1 MPSHRRVRTHTSALL
16 GALALYA
23 STSARASV
31 IAVPAGGNL
40 QQAIVTA
47 QPGDVITLA
56 RGATYVGNFTLMPK
70 AGDAFITIR
79 TAGDD
84 GLPPDGTRVSPD
96 DAPRLAKLRSA
107 NGAPA
112 VQTMPNAHHWRLVL
126 LEIQANVNGLA
137 DIVTL
142 GDGSSAQSSLAGIP
156 HDLVVDRVYI
166 HGDPVLGQKRG
177 IALNSASAT
186 ITGCYI
192 ADIKAAGQDSQ
203 AIAGWNGP
211 GPYTITNN
219 YLEAA
224 AENVLFGGA
233 DPSVA
238 NLVPAD
244 ITIAD
249 NHLAKPSDWR
259 GQKWTIK
266 NLLELK
272 NARRVTIERNT
283 IEYTWQ
289 AGQSGHAVLFTVRN
303 QDGGCRWCQVDH
315 VTFQRNVVRHAAGG
329 FQILGFDNNHPSLQ
343 TQAIVI
349 RDNVFAD
356 IDSQHWG
363 GNGYFLSLTGGA
375 RDITI
380 DHNTIIQ
387 EHASGIVQADGAPVV
402 GFTFTNNVAM
412 HNNYGIIGTSHAV
425 GNDSIATYLPAS
437 TIARNVFADGTPGR
451 YPADNLFP
459 TSAEFRAQFASFA
472 TADYRLSPT
481 SAWRRAGTDGAD
493 LGAPFTAPV
502 GGAPSIRPAPGQC
515 VGTVS
520 ESADPCR
527 ARNRF
532 GRVLP

>member
-1 MPSHRRVRTHTSALL
+1 M
-16 GALALYA
+16 
-23 STSARASV
+23 RAS
-31 IAVPAGGNL
+31 IIQVPAGGNL

-47 QPGDVITLA
+47 QPGDVITLVP
-56 RGATYVGNFTLMPK
+56 GATYVGNFTLMPK
-70 AGDAFITIR
+70 SGNAFITIR

-84 GLPPDGTRVSPD
+84 GLPSDGGRVSPD
-96 DAPRLAKLRSA
+96 AAPRLAKLRSG

-112 VQTMPNAHHWRLVL
+112 VQTMPNAHHWRLQL
-126 LEIQANVNGLA
+126 LEIQANVNGGG

-142 GDGSSAQSSLAGIP
+142 GDGSSAQSALASIP
-156 HDLVVDRVYI
+156 HDLIVDRVYI
-166 HGDPVLGQKRG
+166 HGDPIAGQKRG
-177 IALNSASAT
+177 IALNSAST
-186 ITGCYI
+186 TVTGCYI

-211 GPYTITNN
+211 GPYTIVNN

-233 DPSVA
+233 DPSVPA
-238 NLVPAD
+238 LVPAD

-249 NHLAKPSDWR
+249 NHLAKPPDWR

-289 AGQSGHAVLFTVRN
+289 AGQSGHAILFTVRN
-303 QDGGCRWCQVDH
+303 QDGGCAWCQVDH

-356 IDSQHWG
+356 IDSEHWG
-363 GNGYFLSLTGGA
+363 GTAYFLSLSGGA

-387 EHASGIVQADGAPVV
+387 EHASGIVQADGAAVV

-412 HNNYGIIGTSHAV
+412 HNNYGIIGTNHAV
-425 GNDSIATYLPAS
+425 GNDSIATYLPGS
-437 TIARNVFADGTPGR
+437 TIARNVFAGGVPSR
-451 YPADNLFP
+451 YPAGNLFP
-459 TSAEFRAQFASFA
+459 TSTEFQAQFTSFA
-472 TADYRLSPT
+472 AADYRLMPASP
-481 SAWRRAGTDGAD
+481 WRRAGTDGAD
-493 LGAPFTAPV
+493 LGAAFTAPI
-502 GGAPSIRPAPGQC
+502 GGVPSLRSDPGQC
-515 VGTVS
+515 VGTMS
-520 ESADPCR
+520 ESSDPCHARR
-527 ARNRF
+527 A
-532 GRVLP
+532 GRGSR

>member
-1 MPSHRRVRTHTSALL
+1 ML
-16 GALALYA
+16 GAFIAC
-23 STSARASV
+23 TSIPARASV

-47 QPGDVITLA
+47 QPGDIITLA
-56 RGATYVGNFTLMPK
+56 PAAIYVGNFTLMPK
-70 AGDAFITIR
+70 SGDAFITIR

-84 GLPPDGTRVSPD
+84 GLPPDGIRISPD
-96 DAPRLAKLRSA
+96 AGPRLAKLRSP

-112 VQTMPNAHHWRLVL
+112 VQTMPNAHHWRLQL
-126 LEIQANVNGLA
+126 LEIQANVNGSG

-142 GDGSSAQSSLAGIP
+142 GDGSSAQSTLAGIP

-166 HGDPVLGQKRG
+166 HGDPVVGQKRG
-177 IALNSASAT
+177 IALNSASTT
-186 ITGCYI
+186 ITECYI

-211 GPYTITNN
+211 GPYTITDN

-224 AENVLFGGA
+224 AENVMFGGA
-233 DPSVA
+233 DPTVP

-244 ITIAD
+244 ITIAG
-249 NHLAKPSDWR
+249 NHLAKPAEWR

-272 NARRVTIERNT
+272 NARRATIERNT

-289 AGQSGHAVLFTVRN
+289 AGQAGQAILFTVRN
-303 QDGGCRWCQVDH
+303 QDGTCPWCQVEQ

-329 FQILGFDNNHPSLQ
+329 FQILGYDNIHPSRQ

-363 GNGYFLSLTGGA
+363 GNGYFLSLSGGA
-375 RDITI
+375 RDVTI

-387 EHASGIVQADGAPVV
+387 EHASGIVQADGPAVV

-412 HNNYGIIGTSHAV
+412 HNSYGIIGTNHAV
-425 GNDSIATYLPAS
+425 GNDSIATYFPGS
-437 TIARNVFADGTPGR
+437 TIARNVFADGVAGR
-451 YPADNLFP
+451 YPPGNLFP
-459 TSAEFRAQFASFA
+459 TGAEFRAQFASFA
-472 TADYRLSPT
+472 AADYRLTLT
-481 SAWRRAGTDGAD
+481 SLWRAAGTDGGD
-493 LGAPFTAPV
+493 LGAAFTTPV
-502 GGAPSIRPAPGQC
+502 GGAPSRRPDSGQC
-515 VGTVS
+515 IGTIS
-520 ESADPCR
+520 ESADPCH
-527 ARNRF
+527 ARNNV
-532 GRVLP
+532 GRGSE